1 MDNRVPAR
9 NAEDVLSLRPIDWV
23 LLDTATAAAQQ
34 SPRQRQIL
42 RFHELPEVLQRM
54 VNAVEPGSYAQ
65 PHQHRDPDKAEIFV
79 CLRGRAAVVRFDA
92 RGEILEWTLVA
103 AGGPVLGVEIPP
115 QAWHTLLA
123 LEPGTVLFE
132 VKEGPY
138 DAATDKRFAPWAPPE
153 SDTVM
158 ARAYLADLRRR
169 LGLPPLGHEG
179 AAPVEEEDDLC

>member
-1 MDNRVPAR
+1 MDNRVPQPNSDDA
-9 NAEDVLSLRPIDWV
+9 LSLRLVDWV
-23 LLDTATAAAQQ
+23 LLDTATAAARQ
-34 SPRQRQIL
+34 SPRRRHIL

-54 VNAVEPGSYAQ
+54 VNAVEPESYAQ

-79 CLRGRAAVVRFDA
+79 CLRGRAVVVRFDA
-92 RGEILEWTLVA
+92 AGEILESTMVA

-138 DAATDKRFAPWAPPE
+138 EAATDKRFAPWAPPE
-153 SDTVM
+153 SDIAM
-158 ARAYLADLRRR
+158 AHAYLVTLRQR
-169 LGLPPLGHEG
+169 LGLPPLGHAG
-179 AAPVEEEDDLC
+179 AASDDEEDDLC

>member
-1 MDNRVPAR
+1 MDNRVPAS
-9 NAEDVLSLRPIDWV
+9 NSDDALSLRPVDWV

-34 SPRQRQIL
+34 SARQRQIL
-42 RFHELPEVLQRM
+42 RFHELPDGVQRM

-79 CLRGRAAVVRFDA
+79 CLRGRAVIVRFDA
-92 RGEILEWTLVA
+92 AGEIVESTIVA

-123 LEPGTVLFE
+123 LESGTVLFE
-132 VKEGPY
+132 VKAGPY

-153 SDTVM
+153 SDPVM

-169 LGLPPLGHEG
+169 LGLPSLGHP
-179 AAPVEEEDDLC
+179 APAPDDEDDDLL